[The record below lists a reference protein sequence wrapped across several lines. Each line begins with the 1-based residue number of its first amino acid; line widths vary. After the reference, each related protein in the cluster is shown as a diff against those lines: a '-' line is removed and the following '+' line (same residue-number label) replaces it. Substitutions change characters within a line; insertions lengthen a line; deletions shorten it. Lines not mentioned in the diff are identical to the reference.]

1 MVYKHGHRRRAA
13 FLGCSFA
20 TFGFCSHVGAQE
32 AQPEAQTASHGLEE
46 IVVTATRRE
55 ETIQSIPMS
64 ITAIT
69 EVSLENRAATQFFDY
84 ASGIPNLS
92 FGYSGGGQSA
102 GLASSRQVAIRGIA
116 GDGTTAFYIDDTPVP
131 VSIDPQAVDVA
142 QIEVLRGPQGTLYG
156 ALSMGGTLRVLTEQ
170 PDTQHLEILAH
181 GSVSSTDHAAKANY
195 QTDGSLNLPLIDDK
209 LAIRF
214 SGYHEELGGYFK
226 RYAEDTGGTINDVGQ
241 TTIDGGQVAML
252 WKITDDLSVT
262 PRVIYQRTELNGLP
276 FSTVNYNA
284 SSLTPIIIRPT
295 SLVQVE
301 SFDIPE
307 SSSDQWTLT
316 SLDFKYHQS
325 FGTFVFSSSDFD
337 RRTTDVEDQ
346 TLAIAQLFG
355 IAPLPTSITDFN
367 HPRIQTEELRF
378 ASSFSGPFQLVSGFY
393 YEHTNTSGV
402 GFPPN
407 YVRGLN
413 AATGGTY
420 GTDLVYSYNN
430 GRDVQIETAPYAEA
444 NYDITEHWR
453 ATAGIRSTRIESLLG
468 PVTADGIANG
478 GPTTVAETSSTQTTI
493 TPKYSLQYRLTPD
506 NQIYATVAKGFR
518 PGSPSGGVVPQSVC
532 GADLAALGLKSGV
545 IGPVQ
550 PDTVWSYELGEKTAW
565 LDKRLTVD
573 FDVFRI
579 NWDQIQQTVLL
590 ACGFPFD
597 ANAGAARS
605 QGAEIDI
612 NAQVMDDLTLEV
624 SAGYDDAKFT
634 QTVPGVLFQ
643 SGDRI
648 PQVPRESAQFDADY
662 NFTISSDV
670 SGFAHADY
678 RYVGNSWSTNN
689 ALTNPNTGS
698 VIPLIRPSYRIADLR
713 GGVKYGKTE
722 YALFI
727 KNLTNEY
734 ANLSDTNAIS
744 LQAIGQSRV
753 AISPPRTIGLEFRYR
768 Y

>member
-1 MVYKHGHRRRAA
+1 M
-13 FLGCSFA
+13 
-20 TFGFCSHVGAQE
+20 
-32 AQPEAQTASHGLEE
+32 
-46 IVVTATRRE
+46 VTATRRE
-55 ETIQSIPMS
+55 ESVQSVPMS

-69 EVSLENRAATQFFDY
+69 EVDLEKRAATQFFDY
-84 ASGIPNLS
+84 ASSIPNLS

-102 GLASSRQVAIRGIA
+102 GFASSRQVAIRGIA

-156 ALSMGGTLRVLTEQ
+156 SLSMGGTLRVMTEQ
-170 PDTQHLEILAH
+170 PNPEKVEILAH
-181 GSVSSTDHAAKANY
+181 GSVSDTDHAAKANY

-226 RYAEDTGGTINDVGQ
+226 RYAEDTGETFNNIGQ
-241 TTIDGGQVAML
+241 TTTSGGQVAML

-262 PRVIYQRTELNGLP
+262 PRVIYQRTDLNGLP

-284 SSLTPIIIRPT
+284 ASLSPIIIRPT
-295 SLVQVE
+295 SLTQDQL
-301 SFDIPE
+301 FNIPE
-307 SSSDQWTLT
+307 SSSDQWTLS
-316 SLDFKYHQS
+316 SLVLKYHQP
-325 FGTFVFSSSDFD
+325 FGTFVFSTSDFN
-337 RRTTDVEDQ
+337 RTTTDIEDQ
-346 TLAIAQLFG
+346 TLAVSQVFG
-355 IAPLPTSITDFN
+355 IAPLPTSISDYN
-367 HPRIQTEELRF
+367 HPRIQTDELRF
-378 ASSFSGPFQLVSGFY
+378 ASTFSGPFQLVSGLY
-393 YEHTNTSGV
+393 YAHTNTSGV

-407 YVRGLN
+407 YIPGLN
-413 AATGGTY
+413 AATGGIY
-420 GTDLVYSYNN
+420 GTDLSYYYNN

-444 NYDITEHWR
+444 NYDITDHWR
-453 ATAGIRSTRIESLLG
+453 ATAGIRATRIESVLG

-478 GPTTVAETSSTQTTI
+478 GPTTVAQTSTTQTTI
-493 TPKYSLQYRLTPD
+493 TPKYSLQYRFSPD
-506 NQIYATVAKGFR
+506 NQVYATVAKGFR
-518 PGSPSGGVVPQSVC
+518 PGSPSGGQVPQDAC
-532 GADLAALGLKSGV
+532 GADLAALGLKSGN

-550 PDTVWSYELGEKTAW
+550 PDTVWSYELGEKTSW

-579 NWDQIQQTVLL
+579 DWDKIQQTVLL
-590 ACGFPFD
+590 ACGFSFD

-605 QGAEIDI
+605 QGAELDI
-612 NAQVMDDLTLEV
+612 NARVLDDLTLQL
-624 SAGYDDAKFT
+624 SGGYDDAKFT
-634 QTVPGVLFQ
+634 ETVPGVLFRA
-643 SGDRI
+643 GDLI
-648 PQVPRESAQFDADY
+648 PQVPRVSAAFDADY
-662 NFTISSDV
+662 EFQISGDLSA
-670 SGFAHADY
+670 FANADY
-678 RYVGNSWSTNN
+678 RYVGSSWSTNN
-689 ALTNPNTGS
+689 ALTNPTTGA

-734 ANLSDTNAIS
+734 ANLSDTTAVS
-744 LQAIGQSRV
+744 LQATGQSRV

>member
-1 MVYKHGHRRRAA
+1 
-13 FLGCSFA
+13 
-20 TFGFCSHVGAQE
+20 
-32 AQPEAQTASHGLEE
+32 
-46 IVVTATRRE
+46 
-55 ETIQSIPMS
+55 MS

-69 EVSLENRAATQFFDY
+69 EVDLEKRAATQFFDY
-84 ASGIPNLS
+84 ASSIPNLS

-102 GLASSRQVAIRGIA
+102 GFASSRQVAIRGIA

-156 ALSMGGTLRVLTEQ
+156 ALSMGGTLRVMTEQ
-170 PDTQHLEILAH
+170 PNPEKVEILAH
-181 GSVSSTDHAAKANY
+181 GSVSDTDHAAKANY

-226 RYAEDTGGTINDVGQ
+226 RYAEDTGETFNNVGQ
-241 TTIDGGQVAML
+241 TTINGGQVAML

-262 PRVIYQRTELNGLP
+262 PRVIYQKTELNGLP

-284 SSLTPIIIRPT
+284 ASLSPIIIRPT
-295 SLVQVE
+295 SLTQDQL
-301 SFDIPE
+301 FNIPE
-307 SSSDQWTLT
+307 SSSDQWTLS
-316 SLDFKYHQS
+316 SLVLKYHQS
-325 FGTFVFSSSDFD
+325 FGTFVFSTSDFN
-337 RRTTDVEDQ
+337 RTTTDIEDQ
-346 TLAIAQLFG
+346 TLAVSQVFG
-355 IAPLPTSITDFN
+355 IAPLPTSISDYN
-367 HPRIQTEELRF
+367 HPRIQTDELRF
-378 ASSFSGPFQLVSGFY
+378 ASTFSGPFQLVSGLY
-393 YEHTNTSGV
+393 YAHTNTSGV

-407 YVRGLN
+407 YIPGLN
-413 AATGGTY
+413 AATGGIY
-420 GTDLVYSYNN
+420 GTDLSYYYNN

-444 NYDITEHWR
+444 NYDITDHWR
-453 ATAGIRSTRIESLLG
+453 AIAGIRATRIESVLG

-478 GPTTVAETSSTQTTI
+478 GPTTVAQTSTTQTTI
-493 TPKYSLQYRLTPD
+493 TPKYSLQYRFSPD
-506 NQIYATVAKGFR
+506 NQVYATIAKGFR
-518 PGSPSGGVVPQSVC
+518 PGSPSGGQVPQDAC
-532 GADLAALGLKSGV
+532 GADLAALGLKSGN

-550 PDTVWSYELGEKTAW
+550 PDTVWSYELGEKTSW

-579 NWDQIQQTVLL
+579 NWNKIQQTVLL
-590 ACGFPFD
+590 ACGFSFD

-605 QGAEIDI
+605 QGAELDI
-612 NAQVMDDLTLEV
+612 NARVLDDLTLQI
-624 SAGYDDAKFT
+624 SGGYDDAKFT
-634 QTVPGVLFQ
+634 ETVPGVLFQ
-643 SGDRI
+643 AGDLI
-648 PQVPRESAQFDADY
+648 PQVPRVTAQFDADY
-662 NFTISSDV
+662 EFQISGDL
-670 SGFAHADY
+670 SGFANADY
-678 RYVGNSWSTNN
+678 RYVGSSWSTNN
-689 ALTNPNTGS
+689 ALTNPTTGA

-734 ANLSDTNAIS
+734 ANLSDTTAVS

>member
-1 MVYKHGHRRRAA
+1 MFYRHGYRRTGTL
-13 FLGCSFA
+13 LGCGFASF
-20 TFGFCSHVGAQE
+20 GLCGLVGAQQ
-32 AQPEAQTASHGLEE
+32 AQPDAQAASHGLEE

-55 ETIQSIPMS
+55 ESVQSVPMS

-69 EVSLENRAATQFFDY
+69 EVDLEKRAATQFFDY
-84 ASGIPNLS
+84 ASSIPNLS

-102 GLASSRQVAIRGIA
+102 GFASSRQVAIRGIA

-156 ALSMGGTLRVLTEQ
+156 SLSMGGTLRVMTEQ
-170 PDTQHLEILAH
+170 PNPEKVEILAH
-181 GSVSSTDHAAKANY
+181 GSVSDTDHAAKANY

-226 RYAEDTGGTINDVGQ
+226 RYAEDTGETFNNIGQ
-241 TTIDGGQVAML
+241 TTTSGGQVAML

-262 PRVIYQRTELNGLP
+262 PRVIYQRTDLNGLP

-284 SSLTPIIIRPT
+284 ASLSPIIIRPT
-295 SLVQVE
+295 SLTQDQL
-301 SFDIPE
+301 FNIPE
-307 SSSDQWTLT
+307 SSSDQWTLS
-316 SLDFKYHQS
+316 SLVLKYHQP
-325 FGTFVFSSSDFD
+325 FGTFVFSTSDFN
-337 RRTTDVEDQ
+337 RTTTDIEDQ
-346 TLAIAQLFG
+346 TLAVSQVFG
-355 IAPLPTSITDFN
+355 IAPLPTSISDYN
-367 HPRIQTEELRF
+367 HPRIQTDELRF
-378 ASSFSGPFQLVSGFY
+378 ASTFSGPFQLVSGLY
-393 YEHTNTSGV
+393 YAHTNTSGV

-407 YVRGLN
+407 YIPGLN
-413 AATGGTY
+413 AATGGIY
-420 GTDLVYSYNN
+420 GTDLSYYYNN

-444 NYDITEHWR
+444 NYDITDHWR
-453 ATAGIRSTRIESLLG
+453 ATAGIRATRIESVLG

-478 GPTTVAETSSTQTTI
+478 GPTTVAQTSTTQTTI
-493 TPKYSLQYRLTPD
+493 TPKYSLQYRFSPD
-506 NQIYATVAKGFR
+506 NQVYATVAKGFR
-518 PGSPSGGVVPQSVC
+518 PGSPSGGQVPQDAC
-532 GADLAALGLKSGV
+532 GADLAALGLKSGN

-550 PDTVWSYELGEKTAW
+550 PDTVWSYELGEKTSW

-579 NWDQIQQTVLL
+579 DWDKIQQTVLL
-590 ACGFPFD
+590 ACGFSFD

-605 QGAEIDI
+605 QGAELDI
-612 NAQVMDDLTLEV
+612 NARVLDDLTLQL
-624 SAGYDDAKFT
+624 SGGYDDAKFT
-634 QTVPGVLFQ
+634 ETVPGVLFRA
-643 SGDRI
+643 GDLI
-648 PQVPRESAQFDADY
+648 PQVPRVSAAFDADY
-662 NFTISSDV
+662 EFQISGDLSA
-670 SGFAHADY
+670 FANADY
-678 RYVGNSWSTNN
+678 RYVGSSWSTNN
-689 ALTNPNTGS
+689 ALTNPTTGA

-734 ANLSDTNAIS
+734 ANLSDTTAVS
-744 LQAIGQSRV
+744 LQATGQSRV